1 MLIKR
6 KRGWEIPESQ
16 ATPESVYFSR
26 RKLLGAGASLAAA
39 SFFPEMASAQRA
51 TDVPDPTAALY
62 PAKKNEKYKFDGKLT
77 EERLAANYNNFYE
90 YGTSKYIASAAQQ
103 LQIRPWQIKFDGMV
117 EKEQTVDFDTLFKA
131 VSASL
136 EERTYRLRCVEAW
149 SAVIPWTG
157 FQMSELVKFAKPLS
171 GAKYMRME
179 TFNDP
184 KMAPEQRPGFLSDG
198 NWPYVEGCTIEEA
211 NNELAFMVTG
221 AYGKP
226 GYKQFGAPIR
236 LMMPWKY
243 GFKAI
248 KSIVRI
254 TFSDKRPVSYW
265 EKLQVQE
272 YGFWAN
278 VNPLVSHPRWS
289 QASERDIGTGER
301 RDTVLFNGYEQ
312 YVADLYKNL
321 KGERLW
327 A

>member
-6 KRGWEIPESQ
+6 KRGWEIPEQQ

-39 SFFPEMASAQRA
+39 SFFPELANAQRVS
-51 TDVPDPTAALY
+51 DVPDPTAALY
-62 PAKKNEKYKFDGKLT
+62 PAKKNEKYKFDGRLT

-90 YGTSKYIASAAQQ
+90 YGTNKYIAAAAQQ
-103 LQIRPWQIKFDGMV
+103 LRIRPWQIKFDGMV

-131 VSASL
+131 VASSL

-157 FQMSELVKFAKPLS
+157 FQMSGLVKFAKPLS
-171 GAKYMRME
+171 GAKYIRME

-184 KMAPEQRPGFLSDG
+184 KMAPQQRSGFLSDG
-198 NWPYVEGCTIEEA
+198 NWPYIEGCTIAEA

-236 LMMPWKY
+236 LMQPWKY

-248 KSIVRI
+248 KSIVRM
-254 TFSDKRPVSYW
+254 TFTDKRPVSYW
-265 EKLQVQE
+265 EKLQAQE

-278 VNPLVSHPRWS
+278 VNPEVSHPRWS
-289 QASERDIGTGER
+289 QATERDIGTGER
-301 RDTVLFNGYEQ
+301 RPTVLFNGYGD
-312 YVADLYKNL
+312 YVAGLYKDM

>member
-1 MLIKR
+1 MLIRR

-39 SFFPEMASAQRA
+39 SFFPELANAQA
-51 TDVPDPTAALY
+51 ADPTASFY

-90 YGTSKYIASAAQQ
+90 YGTSKYIAAAAQQ

-131 VSASL
+131 VAASL

-171 GAKYMRME
+171 GAKYIRME

-198 NWPYVEGCTIEEA
+198 NWPYIEGCTIEEA
-211 NNELAFMVTG
+211 NNELSFMVTG
-221 AYGKP
+221 AYGNP

-236 LMMPWKY
+236 LMQPWKY

-248 KSIVRI
+248 KSIVRM
-254 TFSDKRPVSYW
+254 TFTDKRPVSYW

-278 VNPLVSHPRWS
+278 VNPAVSHPRWS

-301 RDTVLFNGYEQ
+301 RNTVIFNGYGD
-312 YVADLYKNL
+312 YVAGLYKDL
-321 KGERLW
+321 KNERLW